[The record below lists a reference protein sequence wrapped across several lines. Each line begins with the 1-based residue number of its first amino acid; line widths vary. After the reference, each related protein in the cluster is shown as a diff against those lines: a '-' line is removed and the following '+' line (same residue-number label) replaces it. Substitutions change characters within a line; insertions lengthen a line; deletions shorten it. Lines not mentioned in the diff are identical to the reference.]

1 MANNPTTMK
10 NILNRLFEQQRLSRP
25 EAYDALTMMTR
36 GDANE
41 AQVAAFLT
49 VYLMRSISM
58 EELDGFRQA
67 LLDLCVPFDLDGLPA
82 VDLCGTG
89 GDGKNTFNISTLA
102 SFVVAGAGGK
112 VVKHGNYGVSS
123 VCGSSNVLEALGYRF
138 TNDTDVL
145 RRQLDR
151 AGICFLHAPLF
162 HPALKSVGP
171 VRRALGVKTFFNM
184 LGPIVNPARPPHQFT
199 GVFSLEL
206 LRLYGYL
213 MQEDV
218 RKGSRSSFCVVHTL
232 GGYDEISLTA
242 PVMTFTE
249 GGPATLTPDALGGRV
264 TTTDIAGGDD
274 IESNARLFTNILEGK
289 GTPAQNRVVLA
300 NAAAALRCCFPK
312 ESLDDCLARATES
325 LQSGR
330 AKAALDAL
338 VADSF

>member
-1 MANNPTTMK
+1 MK
-10 NILNRLFEQQRLSRP
+10 NILNKLFEQQRLSRP
-25 EAYDALTMMTR
+25 EAYDALTMITR
-36 GDANE
+36 GEANE
-41 AQVAAFLT
+41 AQIAAFLT
-49 VYLMRSISM
+49 VYLMRSISI

-102 SFVVAGAGGK
+102 SFVVAGAGGQ

-138 TNDTDVL
+138 TNDTDNL
-145 RRQLDR
+145 RRQLDE

-171 VRRALGVKTFFNM
+171 VRRALGIKTFFNM
-184 LGPIVNPARPPHQFT
+184 LGPIVNPARPAHQFT
-199 GVFSLEL
+199 GVFNLEL

-218 RKGSRSSFCVVHTL
+218 RKGQRSSFCVVHTL

-249 GGPATLTPDALGGRV
+249 GGPETLEPEQLGGRV
-264 TTTDIAGGDD
+264 TESDIAGG
-274 IESNARLFTNILEGK
+274 ESIKASARIFTDILEGR
-289 GTPAQNRVVLA
+289 GTPAQNQVVLA

-312 ESLDDCLARATES
+312 ESLEDCRARAQEA

-330 AKAALDAL
+330 AKRALEML
-338 VADSF
+338 VAGSS

>member
-1 MANNPTTMK
+1 MK
-10 NILNRLFEQQRLSRP
+10 NLLNRLFEHQRLSHV
-25 EAYDALTMMTR
+25 EAYEALTAIAR
-36 GDANE
+36 GQANE
-41 AQVAAFLT
+41 AQTAAFLT
-49 VYLMRSISM
+49 VFLMRSISLD
-58 EELDGFRQA
+58 ELSGFRQA
-67 LLDLCVPFDLDGLPA
+67 LLEMCVSFDLDGLPA
-82 VDLCGTG
+82 IDLCGTG

-102 SFVVAGAGGK
+102 SFVVAGAGGR

-138 TNDTDVL
+138 TNDTSVL
-145 RRQLDR
+145 RRQLDK

-162 HPALKSVGP
+162 HPALKSVGS

-184 LGPIVNPARPPHQFT
+184 LGPIVNPARPAHQLT

-218 RKGSRSSFCVVHTL
+218 RNGSRISFCVVHTL

-249 GGPATLTPDALGGRV
+249 GGLAMLTPDILGGQV
-264 TTTDIAGGDD
+264 AATDISGGND
-274 IESNARLFTNILEGK
+274 IATNALLFTKILDGN
-289 GTPAQNRVVLA
+289 GTPEQNRVVLA
-300 NAAAALRCCFPK
+300 NAATALRCFFPK
-312 ESLDDCLARATES
+312 ESLNDCLARATES

-330 AKAALDAL
+330 AKAALNAL
-338 VADSF
+338 VACN

>member
-1 MANNPTTMK
+1 MK
-10 NILNRLFEQQRLSRP
+10 NILNKLFEHQRLSRA
-25 EAYDALTMMTR
+25 EAYDALTMITK
-36 GDANE
+36 GEANE
-41 AQVAAFLT
+41 AQIAAFLT
-49 VYLMRSISM
+49 VYLMRSISI

-67 LLDLCVPFDLDGLPA
+67 LLDLCVPFDLGGLPA

-138 TNDTDVL
+138 TNDTGVL
-145 RRQLDR
+145 RRQLDE

-171 VRRALGVKTFFNM
+171 VRRALGIKTFFNM
-184 LGPIVNPARPPHQFT
+184 LGPIVNPARPVHQFT

-213 MQEDV
+213 MQEDA
-218 RKGSRSSFCVVHTL
+218 RKGERSSFCVVHTI

-249 GGPATLTPDALGGRV
+249 AGPETLDPVQLGGQV
-264 TTTDIAGGDD
+264 TEQEIAGGDS
-274 IESNARLFTNILEGK
+274 IEANARLFTDILDGR

-312 ESLDDCLARATES
+312 ESLDDCLARAEES

-330 AKAALDAL
+330 AKRALEKL
-338 VADSF
+338 VARSW

>member
-1 MANNPTTMK
+1 MK
-10 NILNRLFEQQRLSRP
+10 NILNKLFKHQRLSRA
-25 EAYDALTMMTR
+25 EAYDALTMITK
-36 GDANE
+36 GEANE
-41 AQVAAFLT
+41 AQIAAFLT
-49 VYLMRSISM
+49 VYLMRSISI

-123 VCGSSNVLEALGYRF
+123 VCGSSNVLEALGYSF
-138 TNDTDVL
+138 TNDTGVL
-145 RRQLDR
+145 RRQLDE

-171 VRRALGVKTFFNM
+171 VRRALGIKTFFNM
-184 LGPIVNPARPPHQFT
+184 LGPIVNPARPAHQFT

-213 MQEDV
+213 MQEDT
-218 RKGSRSSFCVVHTL
+218 RKGERSSFCVVHTI

-249 GGPATLTPDALGGRV
+249 AGPETLDPVQLGGQV
-264 TTTDIAGGDD
+264 TEQEIAGGDS
-274 IESNARLFTNILEGK
+274 IEANASLFTDILDGR

-312 ESLDDCLARATES
+312 ESLDDCLARAEES

-330 AKAALDAL
+330 AKKALENSVSAA
-338 VADSF
+338 SSRS